1 MFVQVHS
8 LSKILIITLII
19 NEVSSACV
27 QVNNDDMIEYSCEN
41 GSPNDLYSIPERT
54 EKIRITNMDLSYI
67 TTDTFSRFADNLWVL
82 SCSHCSIQEI
92 DPDAFKTLRNLQQLR
107 LDNNKLRSV
116 KAEWFKGLN
125 SLTYLD
131 FNYNQIETIE
141 DGVFDN
147 LPGLVDLRIA
157 GNKLQCVNVDEMSRL
172 ADLKRVFLNRNP
184 EFKCPNAVDKLL
196 QSKNIDYERDD
207 VWEKL
212 SHDLIQPTS
221 SKLLSRLSESITQDP
236 RVYERPEP
244 VTEPPRIYEWP
255 VEKTEPPRVYERPEL
270 VTEPPRIYERP
281 EPVTEPPRIYEWP
294 VEKTEPPRIYER
306 PEPVTEPPRI
316 YGRPEVV
323 GEPPRVYE
331 WPVEKTEPPRVYE
344 RPEPV
349 TEPPRV
355 YEWPVEKTE
364 PPRIYERPEP
374 VTEPPRIYGR
384 PEVVGESPRF
394 YERPEEETEPPRIYE
409 RPEPVTE
416 RPNIY
421 ERFDLI
427 TEPPINYETTP
438 IYRERLIITYK
449 PELPTTSNINYPVT
463 MHYPPS
469 VTYPDNSDTYRPSET
484 LPTSLPTSIYSR
496 PEASRNFP
504 DMPTPPVLEPVP
516 VPQEPY
522 NEPYYPRSSTS
533 DPYSAMWTY
542 RLPTSTS
549 KISWTSN
556 SDDIN
561 TFDDIYFPGI
571 ETGPPSR
578 EDNDNIDINH
588 PPHVSYPTRPFEE
601 AIHEEL
607 KTVIPIDRP
616 HSLENYQQVEEV
628 PPVTIFTAEDS
639 TNGGPVTT
647 TTDKPLP
654 NCSSSATVGISV
666 AVFCFTVLNSII
678 RTI

>member
-1 MFVQVHS
+1 MFVPVHL
-8 LSKILIITLII
+8 LSKILVITLII
-19 NEVSSACV
+19 NQVSSACV

-67 TTDTFSRFADNLWVL
+67 TTDTFARFADNLWVL

-172 ADLKRVFLNRNP
+172 VDLKRVFLNRNP

-221 SKLLSRLSESITQDP
+221 SKLLSRLPESSTQDP

-255 VEKTEPPRVYERPEL
+255 VEETEPPKSYEPPEP
-270 VTEPPRIYERP
+270 VTRPPRIYERP
-281 EPVTEPPRIYEWP
+281 EPVTEPPRIYQ
-294 VEKTEPPRIYER
+294 R

-316 YGRPEVV
+316 YQRPEPIT
-323 GEPPRVYE
+323 EPPRIYE
-331 WPVEKTEPPRVYE
+331 WPVEETES
-344 RPEPV
+344 PEPV
-349 TEPPRV
+349 TR
-355 YEWPVEKTE
+355 

-374 VTEPPRIYGR
+374 ITESPRIYGR
-384 PEVVGESPRF
+384 PEVVAEPPRF

-449 PELPTTSNINYPVT
+449 PELPTTSNVNYPVT

-469 VTYPDNSDTYRPSET
+469 VTYPDNSDTYRASET

-504 DMPTPPVLEPVP
+504 DMPTPPVVEP
-516 VPQEPY
+516 VPQEPH

-533 DPYSAMWTY
+533 DPYSAIWTY

-588 PPHVSYPTRPFEE
+588 PPRISYPTRPFED
-601 AIHEEL
+601 AINEEL
-607 KTVIPIDRP
+607 KTVIPVDRP
-616 HSLENYQQVEEV
+616 QSLENYQQVEEV